1 MGRVFMKQIKHSKV
15 KNTGLIFELLVR
27 QVASDTMSN
36 KNSVSLKILKN
47 NFSKDSELSKELK
60 LYRSLQEETFNSDT
74 KSLKFVEAVISAR
87 KQLNESSLKREKYN
101 LIKSIKS
108 NFIVED
114 FFKSRV
120 SNYKVHA
127 STYKLFEFAE
137 ADDPKHYIDNKFS
150 IIEHVQRP
158 KKQKEKPSL
167 VSENK
172 DIRILASKMIIDKF
186 NEKYSS
192 LTKQQKQI
200 LREYINNVTN
210 SEKLK
215 KYVLLETK
223 QIQKEQLSY
232 RSKVTSKIIRIKI
245 NEVAKLLSNLQKK
258 HLLEDKDVLTIL
270 RYHELI
276 NELKK
281 VGKS

>member
-1 MGRVFMKQIKHSKV
+1 MKQIKHSKV

-36 KNSVSLKILKN
+36 KNSVSLQILKK
-47 NFSKDSELSKELK
+47 NFAKDSELTKELK
-60 LYRSLQEETFNSDT
+60 LYRSLQEETFNSNE
-74 KSLKFVEAVISAR
+74 KSLKFVEAVVSAR
-87 KQLNESSLKREKYN
+87 KQLNESLLKREKYN

-108 NFIVED
+108 NFLIEE

-120 SNYKVHA
+120 TNYKLHA
-127 STYKLFEFAE
+127 SIYKIFEYGE
-137 ADDPKHYIDNKFS
+137 ADDPKKYINNKFS
-150 IIEHVQRP
+150 IIEHVN
-158 KKQKEKPSL
+158 KKIDSKVTTTL

-192 LTKQQKQI
+192 LSYQQKQI

-215 KYVLLETK
+215 KYVLTETK
-223 QIQKEQLSY
+223 KIQKDLLSFKP
-232 RSKVTSKIIRIKI
+232 KVTSKIIRIKI
-245 NEVAKLLSNLQKK
+245 NEVAKLLNNLQKK
-258 HLLEDKDVLTIL
+258 HLLEDKDILTIL

-276 NELKK
+276 NELKNI
-281 VGKS
+281 GK